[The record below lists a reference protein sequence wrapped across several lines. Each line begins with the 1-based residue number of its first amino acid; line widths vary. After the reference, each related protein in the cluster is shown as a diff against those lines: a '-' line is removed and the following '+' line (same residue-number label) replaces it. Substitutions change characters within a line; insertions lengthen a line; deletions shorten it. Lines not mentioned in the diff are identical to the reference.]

1 MPLDSLLRAVEN
13 VNIFSGKRK
22 EEGKMLKKFFVAV
35 FFCITV
41 VSGQTT
47 NGTFRVPILPLS
59 EIREGMK
66 GVAKTVFRGSE
77 PEEFN
82 VEILGILPGAI
93 GPKQDLIIGKI
104 SGSQVE
110 KTAVFAGMSGSP
122 VFIDGK
128 LIGAIAYSFPFSKE
142 PICGITPVEQMIG
155 MFDKRSDKLDKQMD
169 RKGLGRKS
177 IYLSELSSLKLELP
191 KKEQMANQ
199 RLQSFQPIAT
209 PLAFG
214 GFNSKTIDLFSSTL
228 SEFGF
233 LPINSIGGS
242 SRDFSLKPYD
252 DRTLQP
258 GASVGMSLIRGDY
271 SITAFGT
278 VTFRD
283 GEQVYAFGHPF
294 LNLGNTNFPMSEAKV
309 VAIVPSIYNSF
320 KLAVSDATV
329 GSMTEDRNTGVLGK
343 LGQNP
348 KMIPVNLI
356 LRTSRGKT
364 EKLYFEVVEDEL
376 LTPLLLNIA
385 VYNAIISNERSVGA
399 ATIDLAANIE
409 VKNNAPIKIVR
420 KFTGSLAAQLS
431 GAAIAVPTNIILRSG
446 FESAEITRVD
456 VQIGFNDI
464 ERSANLE
471 QVVADKTELRKGEYL
486 NLQAY
491 LKTNDDKTIVRNFK
505 VKIPEMITDGSLQI
519 LVGDAD
525 SIQKILPDTLFTP
538 ENLGE
543 LIDKLNKIRR
553 NDRIY
558 VFVVQQTTGA
568 IIGSK
573 QLPNLPPSVIATLN
587 NSNAVGNFTPITVDI
602 IEQQESDTIDYVV
615 VGQKTLIVQ
624 VRSQ

>member
-1 MPLDSLLRAVEN
+1 
-13 VNIFSGKRK
+13 
-22 EEGKMLKKFFVAV
+22 
-35 FFCITV
+35 
-41 VSGQTT
+41 
-47 NGTFRVPILPLS
+47 
-59 EIREGMK
+59 
-66 GVAKTVFRGSE
+66 
-77 PEEFN
+77 
-82 VEILGILPGAI
+82 
-93 GPKQDLIIGKI
+93 
-104 SGSQVE
+104 
-110 KTAVFAGMSGSP
+110 
-122 VFIDGK
+122 
-128 LIGAIAYSFPFSKE
+128 
-142 PICGITPVEQMIG
+142 
-155 MFDKRSDKLDKQMD
+155 
-169 RKGLGRKS
+169 
-177 IYLSELSSLKLELP
+177 
-191 KKEQMANQ
+191 
-199 RLQSFQPIAT
+199 
-209 PLAFG
+209 
-214 GFNSKTIDLFSSTL
+214 
-228 SEFGF
+228 
-233 LPINSIGGS
+233 
-242 SRDFSLKPYD
+242 
-252 DRTLQP
+252 
-258 GASVGMSLIRGDY
+258 RGDY

-283 GEQVYAFGHPF
+283 GEQIYAFGHPF

-309 VAIVPSIYNSF
+309 IAIVPSIYNSF

-343 LGQNP
+343 LGQSP

-399 ATIDLAANIE
+399 ATIDLVANIE
-409 VKNNAPIKIVR
+409 VKNNEPIKIVR

-431 GAAIAVPTNIILRSG
+431 AAAIAVPTNIVLRSG
-446 FESAEITRVD
+446 FESAEITKVD

-464 ERSANLE
+464 EKSASLE

-491 LKTNDDKTIVRNFK
+491 LKTNDDKTIVLNFK
-505 VKIPEMITDGSLQI
+505 VKIPETITDGSLQI

-558 VFVVQQTTGA
+558 VFVVQQTAGA

-587 NSNAVGNFTPITVDI
+587 SSNAVGNFTPITVDI
-602 IEQQESDTIDYVV
+602 IEQQESGTIDYVV
-615 VGQKTLIVQ
+615 AGQKTLTVQ